1 MQGFKTAF
9 CSGDENIKKA
19 TDEYTALTRKYEIF
33 VKEKQI
39 QLSNAES
46 THDPRPAV
54 AAAASG
60 PSTAEQVTII
70 AAYIAL
76 TKTEIKQDTHD
87 IQTKAAETELSLAKR
102 VELKASI
109 KDVKNTIEKKLF
121 GLYRETNEG
130 GMYLLTF
137 SIKKFQSNNDILCL
151 WVCISLCNNYDQKLL
166 LKRIFSVCA
175 ICKSKG

>member
-70 AAYIAL
+70 AAYIMGL
-76 TKTEIKQDTHD
+76 HCFTPQ
-87 IQTKAAETELSLAKR
+87 L
-102 VELKASI
+102 
-109 KDVKNTIEKKLF
+109 NKLQF
-121 GLYRETNEG
+121 GT
-130 GMYLLTF
+130 
-137 SIKKFQSNNDILCL
+137 
-151 WVCISLCNNYDQKLL
+151 
-166 LKRIFSVCA
+166 
-175 ICKSKG
+175 